1 MYASNT
7 ARLAIEEFG
16 NEISE
21 EGSKEFRV
29 VVMDDGSTSPPV
41 VVVRQEFDGYG
52 YRQEPCT
59 LYEAG
64 HEAVAWAGAARS
76 WVLLPRTAGEARD
89 NCLAA
94 INAGG
99 FAFPE

>member
-1 MYASNT
+1 MRREEMYASNT

-64 HEAVAWAGAARS
+64 HEAVVRQSLRHPRS
-76 WVLLPRTAGEARD
+76 PNIAVSS
-89 NCLAA
+89 
-94 INAGG
+94 
-99 FAFPE
+99 